1 MNITEISIRLLD
13 NSCFLKDLD
22 LIEKKEQAFRILQIT
37 GVFNMYFLGNTRE
50 IGG

>member
-13 NSCFLKDLD
+13 NSCFFKDLD